1 MLRSSPSTD
10 TSTVAAPHRRVLLV
24 SYFFGPDAGTGAYR
38 WNAFTE
44 DLAEGGWTIDVL
56 TVQRPHWRNVG
67 NDGGV
72 QAVSPRPGITVYP
85 VPEKW
90 WGQQL
95 REVARR
101 FLESL
106 RRRLPAR
113 GADASPEI
121 PAEPS
126 VWSESSERRLWERL
140 RRNLDGAGAMMSE
153 WIWTRRAQRVAR
165 RLVQQH
171 SYCGVVV
178 TSPKYLPQLVGAD
191 LARSH
196 DLWHLADF
204 RNLWYHGRGVLK
216 DYWDDVRR
224 LAGRVVEPYALAQA
238 NPIVHITE
246 RARDAHAEAR
256 LTRHSPDRFYVPN
269 GYEPL
274 NDIRRPDPECFR
286 VAYTGWLYEH
296 TDIRPVLAACGRFR
310 RRHDLSPSTFKV
322 QFMGT
327 PRRLGG
333 ALLSDLA
340 ARHDLG
346 AHFERYD
353 RRPRDEA
360 TALQQDAAVM
370 VAIDYPHGR
379 QIPSKLY
386 HYAQMKGALL
396 LVGNTDGAMADEAA
410 KIGESV
416 LALDDEAGMDRAL
429 DDAYARWQ
437 ADAFLEPI
445 DADGQFSIHR
455 SSERMH
461 EILTRLSAPAQA

>member
-1 MLRSSPSTD
+1 MLRSSSSTD
-10 TSTVAAPHRRVLLV
+10 TSTAAAPHRRVLLV
-24 SYFFGPDAGTGAYR
+24 SYFFGPEAGTGAYR

-44 DLAEGGWTIDVL
+44 DLAEAGWTIDVL
-56 TVQRPHWRNVG
+56 TAQRDYWP
-67 NDGGV
+67 DASSSGV
-72 QAVSPRPGITVYP
+72 PPVVVPRPGLTVYP
-85 VPEKW
+85 IATDW
-90 WGQQL
+90 WGQSL
-95 REVARR
+95 REGTRQLVDA
-101 FLESL
+101 L
-106 RRRLPAR
+106 RPQRPS
-113 GADASPEI
+113 GANGAGEDSTEAT
-121 PAEPS
+121 
-126 VWSESSERRLWERL
+126 VWSNETDRGLWERL
-140 RRNLDGAGAMMSE
+140 RRDLEGAGALLSE
-153 WIWTRRAQRVAR
+153 WIWTRRACRVAR
-165 RLVQQH
+165 RLAR
-171 SYCGVVV
+171 SYSYSGVIV

-191 LARSH
+191 LATCY

-204 RNLWYHGRGVLK
+204 RNLWYHGRGILK
-216 DYWDDVRR
+216 DYWDDMRR
-224 LAGRVVEPYALAQA
+224 LVGRIVEPRALARA

-246 RARDAHAEAR
+246 RARDAHAEAQP
-256 LTRHSPDRFYVPN
+256 TGHSPDRFYVPN

-274 NDIRRPDPECFR
+274 DNIRWPDPNCFR

-333 ALLSDLA
+333 VPLSDLA
-340 ARHDLG
+340 AKYG
-346 AHFERYD
+346 IGPHFERYD
-353 RRPRDEA
+353 RRPREEA

-416 LALDDEAGMDRAL
+416 LALDDDAGMDRVL

-437 ADAFLEPI
+437 ADAFPEPI

-455 SSERMH
+455 SSERMR
-461 EILTRLSAPAQA
+461 EILTRLSASTQA